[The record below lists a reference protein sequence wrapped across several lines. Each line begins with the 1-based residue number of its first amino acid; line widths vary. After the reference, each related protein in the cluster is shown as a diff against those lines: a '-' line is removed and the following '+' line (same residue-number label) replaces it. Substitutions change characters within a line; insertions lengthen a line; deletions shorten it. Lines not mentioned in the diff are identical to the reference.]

1 MPKRDGCYICGYGG
15 YTEEHH
21 IFGGTANR
29 RISEKYGLKVQL
41 CIEHHRGTNGAHG
54 KNGKWVQDY
63 LHEEGQARIEEIW
76 TKEGEKY
83 PRARFIEEFG
93 RSYLDE

>member
-29 RISEKYGLKVQL
+29 SRSERYGLKVQL
-41 CIEHHRGTNGAHG
+41 CVEHHRGTNGAHG
-54 KNGKWVQDY
+54 KMVSGYKITFMKKVKPGSKRFGSRKVRSTQEQD
-63 LHEEGQARIEEIW
+63 L
-76 TKEGEKY
+76 
-83 PRARFIEEFG
+83 
-93 RSYLDE
+93 